1 MPGIVAVA
9 PDAEEISQ
17 RPGWRRR
24 HDGNNGRR
32 RQWPGRPGVVRTVGW
47 RWNIELQEREHAVP
61 EAATAAEVVGVGVGV
76 GVGVVGV
83 AVVESE

>member
-1 MPGIVAVA
+1 
-9 PDAEEISQ
+9 
-17 RPGWRRR
+17 
-24 HDGNNGRR
+24 
-32 RQWPGRPGVVRTVGW
+32 VVRTVGW

>member
-9 PDAEEISQ
+9 SDTEEISR
-17 RPGWRRR
+17 RPGWGRRRRR
-24 HDGNNGRR
+24 HDGDNGGR

-61 EAATAAEVVGVGVGV
+61 EAATAAEVVGVVGV
-76 GVGVVGV
+76 GVGV